1 MSSDRP
7 RITICIPHWQVKAL
21 MTLCLRSIRKH
32 SHQYNLEVIVI
43 DNGSCD
49 DSLDYLR
56 LLKWIRL
63 VERPGEV
70 HTNWPQNTLSAWDR
84 GLQDAT
90 GEYFITMHSD
100 VFVRRDDWLNP
111 FLQEMNHD
119 PSVAG
124 VGTWKLNLET
134 PLYAFQ
140 KKILGHATATIKSL
154 FGRKKTIA
162 PKEGHYPR
170 DYCAMY
176 RRNVILK
183 HNFTFH
189 SVHGGG
195 GYGIAKQLWDAGYST
210 RMVPVH
216 ELAAKIVHVAHGT
229 AAVVPEKPLRH
240 KRTQR
245 KAERKVA
252 KLFSENWI
260 EALRDDA
267 SLDLGRPAP

>member
-32 SHQYNLEVIVI
+32 SHQYNLEVIVV

-100 VFVRRDDWLNP
+100 VFVDRK
-111 FLQEMNHD
+111 
-119 PSVAG
+119 SV
-124 VGTWKLNLET
+124 V
-134 PLYAFQ
+134 
-140 KKILGHATATIKSL
+140 
-154 FGRKKTIA
+154 
-162 PKEGHYPR
+162 
-170 DYCAMY
+170 
-176 RRNVILK
+176 
-183 HNFTFH
+183 
-189 SVHGGG
+189 
-195 GYGIAKQLWDAGYST
+195 
-210 RMVPVH
+210 
-216 ELAAKIVHVAHGT
+216 
-229 AAVVPEKPLRH
+229 
-240 KRTQR
+240 
-245 KAERKVA
+245 
-252 KLFSENWI
+252 
-260 EALRDDA
+260 
-267 SLDLGRPAP
+267 